1 MTATAMT
8 RRDKQRIANREGIL
22 RAALS
27 IAERDGWPAVTIRKI
42 AEEIEYTS
50 PIIYQHFD
58 NKEAALQAVMEGGYG
73 DLEAQ
78 LRRAMTSADP
88 EVRLLELSR
97 AYLHFARDHRH
108 VYELMHG
115 LGGVSLDPRAR
126 GGAAAGAVTLTTGAV
141 SAWADLRHAHI
152 DPLRASET
160 AWGVLH
166 GMASL
171 GLLPDI
177 GFERAEGLA
186 VDALIA
192 LLRSWEADA

>member
-1 MTATAMT
+1 MTTAT
-8 RRDKQRIANREGIL
+8 RRERQRQANRDSIL
-22 RAALS
+22 RAALK
-27 IAERDGWPAVTIRKI
+27 IAEREGWPAVTIRRI
-42 AEEIEYTS
+42 ADEIEYTS

-58 NKEAALQAVMEGGYG
+58 NKEAALEAVMEGGYG
-73 DLEAQ
+73 ALEAA
-78 LRRAMTSADP
+78 LRGALTSADP

-97 AYLHFARDHRH
+97 AYLSFARDHRH

-126 GGAAAGAVTLTTGAV
+126 GAAAAGVIALTTGAIG
-141 SAWADLRHAHI
+141 AWADLRRARI
-152 DPLRASET
+152 DPLAASET

-177 GFERAEGLA
+177 GFERAEGHA
-186 VDALIA
+186 VDAVKA
-192 LLRSWEADA
+192 LLRSWEAGL

>member
-1 MTATAMT
+1 MITMT
-8 RRDKQRIANREGIL
+8 RRERQRQANREGIL
-22 RAALS
+22 RAALKL
-27 IAERDGWPAVTIRKI
+27 AEREGWPAVTIRRI
-42 AEEIEYTS
+42 ADEIEYTS

-58 NKEAALQAVMEGGYG
+58 NKEAALQAVMEQGYEELG
-73 DLEAQ
+73 AAM
-78 LRRAMTSADP
+78 RRAMTSADP
-88 EVRLLELSR
+88 ETQLLELSR

-126 GGAAAGAVTLTTGAV
+126 GAAAAGVITLTTEALG
-141 SAWADLRHAHI
+141 AWANHHHAHI
-152 DPLRASET
+152 DPLGASET

-177 GFERAEGLA
+177 GFERAEQLA
-186 VDALIA
+186 IDALKA
-192 LLRSWEADA
+192 LLRSWKAGL

>member
-1 MTATAMT
+1 MTTTT
-8 RRDKQRIANREGIL
+8 RRERQRQANRDGIL

-27 IAERDGWPAVTIRKI
+27 VAERDGWPAVTIRKI
-42 AEEIEYTS
+42 ADEIEYTS

-58 NKEAALQAVMEGGYG
+58 NKEAALQAVMAGGYG
-73 DLEAQ
+73 ELEAQ

-88 EVRLLELSR
+88 EARLLELSR
-97 AYLHFARDHRH
+97 AYLGFARDHRH

-126 GGAAAGAVTLTTGAV
+126 GAAAVSVVALTLDAIRT
-141 SAWADLRHAHI
+141 WADARNAHLA
-152 DPLRASET
+152 DPLAAGET

-171 GLLPDI
+171 GLIPDV

-186 VDALIA
+186 IDALKA
-192 LLRSWEADA
+192 LLRSWEVGA

>member
-1 MTATAMT
+1 MTTTT
-8 RRDKQRIANREGIL
+8 RRERQRQANRDGIL

-42 AEEIEYTS
+42 ADEIEYTS

-73 DLEAQ
+73 ELEAA

-88 EVRLLELSR
+88 EARLLELSR
-97 AYLHFARDHRH
+97 AYLRFARDHRH

-126 GGAAAGAVTLTTGAV
+126 GAAAAGVVTLTTGAV
-141 SAWADLRHAHI
+141 GAWADLRHAHI
-152 DPLRASET
+152 DPSGASET

-177 GFERAEGLA
+177 GFERAEQLA
-186 VDALIA
+186 IDALKA
-192 LLRSWEADA
+192 LLRSWEAGA